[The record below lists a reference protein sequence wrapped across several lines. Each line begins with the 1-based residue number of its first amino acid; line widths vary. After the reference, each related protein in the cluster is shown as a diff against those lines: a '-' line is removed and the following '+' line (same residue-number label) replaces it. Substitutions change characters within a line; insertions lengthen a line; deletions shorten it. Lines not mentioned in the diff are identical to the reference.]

1 MVVVCL
7 GLYSFIND
15 SIVLK
20 FSDNQDNNRVVYNLL
35 SLYTIVEFIVYTAV
49 IYWCLR
55 MFKLKRII
63 LFFSPLFILFSLYQ
77 LFSTSSINENSLS
90 IDSLSITVENL
101 ILICFALLY
110 FYEQLAEPQESFV
123 YSSYRFWIILGIL
136 IYSTGTFFFFLQ
148 SDSLTDEQWDDWS
161 LINYFCTI
169 LKIIFFSIAILM
181 KKESSDNIYRKNP
194 LLDDKFEKSLD
205 IDPNNPD

>member
-1 MVVVCL
+1 M
-7 GLYSFIND
+7 ND
-15 SIVLK
+15 YFVSVYYDTDNKIVFL
-20 FSDNQDNNRVVYNLL
+20 LL
-35 SLYTIVEFIVYTAV
+35 SIFTQIEFIVYALLS
-49 IYWCLR
+49 YWSLKKKAL
-55 MFKLKRII
+55 KLII
-63 LFFSPLFILFSLYQ
+63 LICVPLFMIFSMYQ
-77 LFSTSSINENSLS
+77 YFTDTKNV